1 MPNRAR
7 SLALAAVQQGRRA
20 AQPIWWFLNIQKD
33 TQRDIKQKEAKQTY
47 ERTLPPDWHRSDR
60 LVLPCTGEAA
70 ENEPVTRHNR
80 TENQLFSDS

>member
-7 SLALAAVQQGRRA
+7 SLALAPVQQRRWA
-20 AQPIWWFLNIQKD
+20 AQPIWWFLTIQKD
-33 TQRDIKQKEAKQTY
+33 TQRDQQKEAKQTY
-47 ERTLPPDWHRSDR
+47 ERTLPPDWHRSNR
-60 LVLPCTGEAA
+60 LVLPCTGKAA